1 MATYTTGTIRK
12 GTLSYIITPHFSQN
26 FRADMN
32 SIGATWGPVG
42 GEGAWIFKPGHLA
55 QVKAWAQT
63 YFPESVAQPAAL
75 AQLAPL
81 TDKEQFAV
89 AMGLGIIAQEDLS

>member
-1 MATYTTGTIRK
+1 MATYKTGSLRQ
-12 GTLSYIITPHFSQN
+12 GTMRFIVTPHFIQN
-26 FRADMN
+26 FRRDMN

-42 GEGAWIFKPGHLA
+42 GEGAWIFKPEHLA
-55 QVKAWAQT
+55 QVKAWAAT
-63 YFPESVAQPAAL
+63 YFPEPAAQPATP